1 VAITVEHTFAT
12 LPCRTTDVP
21 AGIRLQEF
29 IDNGALYGAPGMTV
43 SQLATLRA
51 IAGRIVGS
59 RESDYPGAS
68 VNPTI
73 ARGAGEFRSVDPTA
87 VNYSLGLDELD
98 TIARTRTSYAFA
110 ELPDEIQ
117 DAILGLIRTGDLTSR
132 ELDLAG
138 WVDQLYALAAAS

>member
-1 VAITVEHTFAT
+1 MH
-12 LPCRTTDVP
+12 
-21 AGIRLQEF
+21 
-29 IDNGALYGAPGMTV
+29 
-43 SQLATLRA
+43 
-51 IAGRIVGS
+51 
-59 RESDYPGAS
+59 
-68 VNPTI
+68 
-73 ARGAGEFRSVDPTA
+73 PTA

-138 WVDQLYALAAAS
+138 WLDQLYALAAAS

>member
-12 LPCRTTDVP
+12 PPCRTTDVP
-21 AGIRLQEF
+21 AGIRLQELF
-29 IDNGALYGAPGMTV
+29 DNGTLYGAPNLTV
-43 SQLATLRA
+43 PQLATLRA

-59 RESDYPGAS
+59 RQSDQPGAPVGS
-68 VNPTI
+68 TI
-73 ARGAGEFRSVDPTA
+73 ARGAGEIRSVAPTA

-117 DAILGLIRTGDLTSR
+117 DAILGLIKTGDLTSR
-132 ELDLAG
+132 KLDLAV
-138 WVDQLYALAAAS
+138 WLEQLYAVAAAS